1 MSYFVNLKNLLS
13 QNKKKNKSDD
23 LSIHD
28 NLNTISRSHKN
39 NFFRK
44 FFCCFPKKKG
54 PLIDLDDP
62 LLQDKTIVEV

>member
-13 QNKKKNKSDD
+13 QNKKKNKSEN
-23 LSIHD
+23 LSFHD
-28 NLNTISRSHKN
+28 NVNTFSRSHN
-39 NFFRK
+39 NSFFRK

-62 LLQDKTIVEV
+62 LLQNKIIVEI